1 MRNPQ
6 GSRIVNLDLIRFV
19 AALMIIFLHA
29 YEAWVGWFGQVGL
42 LSNGTFKTLSYSG
55 TWIDQFIRNL
65 GHGVDVF
72 FLISG
77 FLITYLLLEEKK
89 AIGKISIWKF
99 MVRRSLRIWPLYF
112 LIIAI
117 GPVLVSWL
125 QETSPNYTWN
135 LLFIG
140 NFDVIFTEKWL
151 YPFAHLWSICIEEH
165 FYLVWPLIIAWV
177 PTKRLMSVFMGI
189 IIFSIGFRMYAWSN
203 FDHGWYYVFTHTLS
217 RMDVLVIGAI
227 GGYYHSISPIQIH
240 LSRMQRYL
248 IFGLLISVLCLEPIT
263 QWDTLIMVGFKKY
276 IYVALTAILLLD
288 FLFNPS
294 LKHVLKPTSFVHYLG
309 KVSYG
314 IYMFGNVLL
323 LVVIKKILIKF
334 EINNLWF
341 FMGIVL
347 FLSILV
353 PILSYEFFEKPFLKL
368 SARFRVIK

>member
-1 MRNPQ
+1 MKNPQ
-6 GSRIVNLDLIRFV
+6 GSRIINLDLIRFV

-125 QETSPNYTWN
+125 QEPSPNYTWN

-165 FYLVWPLIIAWV
+165 FYLVWPFIIAWV

-294 LKHVLKPTSFVHYLG
+294 FKHVLKPTSFVHYLG

-323 LVVIKKILIKF
+323 LVVIKKILLKF
-334 EINNLWF
+334 GITNLWI